1 MFSDSVHFH
10 EAFLNFVLM
19 LIELNQFIENSYLAF
34 YKESMDFVPYLPV
47 LELELK
53 VFCLGAISEASMDNG

>member
-1 MFSDSVHFH
+1 
-10 EAFLNFVLM
+10 M

-34 YKESMDFVPYLPV
+34 YKESRDFVPYLPV
-47 LELELK
+47 LELELE